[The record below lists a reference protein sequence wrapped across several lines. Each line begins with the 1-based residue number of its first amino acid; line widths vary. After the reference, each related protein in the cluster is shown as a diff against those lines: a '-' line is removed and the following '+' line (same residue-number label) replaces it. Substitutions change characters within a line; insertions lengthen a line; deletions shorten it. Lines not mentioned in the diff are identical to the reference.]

1 MSRTVHATTATP
13 EQALAIADKLGE
25 AWPHA
30 VVELDHTNAYQ
41 LLVATILAAQS
52 SDKMINTI
60 TPALFAKYPDAT
72 ALAQA
77 DPAELEVMI
86 HSSGFFRNKAKSL
99 LGMARH
105 VVAHH
110 GGEIPRTMAEM
121 VEIPGVGR
129 KTANVVL
136 GSAMGV
142 AEGIVVDLHV
152 GRLAPRLRLSLH
164 TDPVKIE
171 QDLMKLLPKEQW
183 IPFAHRVI
191 WHGRRVCFPT
201 KPDCEHCI
209 VAPLCPSAGM
219 TFVNP
224 RQKPRL
230 VKKSKDEKTE
240 AKARPKR
247 AKPGV
252 KAPAKKS
259 AKDPAKT
266 PAKAAPTSKARAPT
280 KRAKA

>member
-1 MSRTVHATTATP
+1 MAMV
-13 EQALAIADKLGE
+13 IAGKLGE
-25 AWPHA
+25 AWPFA
-30 VVELDHTNAYQ
+30 VVELDHSSAYQ

-60 TPALFAKYPDAT
+60 TPALFAKYPDAN
-72 ALAQA
+72 ALAAA

-136 GSAMGV
+136 GSAMGI
-142 AEGIVVDLHV
+142 AEGVVVDLHV
-152 GRLAPRLRLSLH
+152 SRLAPRLRLSLH

-171 QDLMKLLPKEQW
+171 QDLMALLPKEQW
-183 IPFAHRVI
+183 IPFAHRLI

-209 VAPLCPSAGM
+209 LAPLCPSAGM

-224 RQKPRL
+224 KQKP
-230 VKKSKDEKTE
+230 KTT
-240 AKARPKR
+240 
-247 AKPGV
+247 AKPKAV
-252 KAPAKKS
+252 KTAAKGKPKK
-259 AKDPAKT
+259 AKRKT
-266 PAKAAPTSKARAPT
+266 
-280 KRAKA
+280 

>member
-1 MSRTVHATTATP
+1 MPQMTATP
-13 EQALAIADKLGE
+13 EQAKVIAAKLGE
-25 AWPHA
+25 AWPFA

-72 ALAQA
+72 ALAAA

-86 HSSGFFRNKAKSL
+86 HSSGFFRNKAKAL

-121 VEIPGVGR
+121 VAIPGVGR

-136 GSAMGV
+136 GSAMGI
-142 AEGIVVDLHV
+142 AEGVVVDLHV
-152 GRLAPRLRLSLH
+152 ARLSPRLRLSLH

-183 IPFAHRVI
+183 IPFAHRLI

-209 VAPLCPSAGM
+209 LAPLCPSAGM
-219 TFVNP
+219 TFVNV
-224 RQKPRL
+224 RNQLRKAAAAKAKAKVVKVK
-230 VKKSKDEKTE
+230 VKKK
-240 AKARPKR
+240 KA
-247 AKPGV
+247 
-252 KAPAKKS
+252 AKKKPPS
-259 AKDPAKT
+259 
-266 PAKAAPTSKARAPT
+266 R
-280 KRAKA
+280 RR